1 MVGCGKTNTL
11 LDTNTLYLYR
21 MSTILTSCT
30 CVAFESSTN
39 KTLNPYNFC
48 RQNSYKTHFG
58 ALESFV
64 NR

>member
-11 LDTNTLYLYR
+11 YFYR
-21 MSTILTSCT
+21 ISTILTPCT

-48 RQNSYKTHFG
+48 RQNSNKAYFG
-58 ALESFV
+58 ALEYFV